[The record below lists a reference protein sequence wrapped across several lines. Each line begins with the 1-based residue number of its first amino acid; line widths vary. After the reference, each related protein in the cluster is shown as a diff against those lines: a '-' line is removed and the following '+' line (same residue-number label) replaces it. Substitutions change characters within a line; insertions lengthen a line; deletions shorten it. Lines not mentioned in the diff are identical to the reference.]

1 MIIFVRTKIW
11 LMNIKEMNSYR
22 LTSTIEPTD
31 AMLSTL
37 MKEVAKDAKRKSDI
51 ATDLFFKRIEITV
64 RKRRIEWENKT
75 NIISDK

>member
-75 NIISDK
+75 NIILDK

>member
-1 MIIFVRTKIW
+1 
-11 LMNIKEMNSYR
+11 MNIKEMNSYR

-75 NIISDK
+75 NIILDK